1 MDHKQNS
8 LIFSNVRFAQEGK
21 VMGLGQKLEGQ
32 VEPWTLS
39 WFTFNCLCDF
49 THKMEAFWKW

>member
-8 LIFSNVRFAQEGK
+8 LIFSNVRSAQEGK
-21 VMGLGQKLEGQ
+21 GMGPGQKLEGQ

-39 WFTFNCLCDF
+39 WFTFNCLYDF